1 MPPIVSIVGKSSTGK
16 TTFLEKLIREITDR
30 GYKVATIKHSHHSI
44 SFDQPNKD
52 SWRHAQAGAVA
63 TMVSSTTEIQ
73 VIKRVTGELSID
85 ELARNL
91 GEDYDII
98 LTEGFS
104 RGSAPK
110 VEIHRK
116 EAGPLLENAQKLF
129 AVVTDEPLETETKQ
143 FATDDVK
150 GVVDLLEEKFIRPN
164 RERVSL
170 YVNGEAIPTSM
181 EPHQIIDRVLI
192 ALSSSL
198 KSGLNEIASLEFR
211 YRTNQAIPK
220 KMTK

>member
-16 TTFLEKLIREITDR
+16 TTFLEKLIREITVR

-44 SFDQPNKD
+44 TFDQPNKD
-52 SWRHAQAGAVA
+52 SWRHAEAGAAA
-63 TMVSSTTEIQ
+63 TMVSSTTSFQ
-73 VIKRVTGELSID
+73 VIKSLDRELSIE

-104 RGSAPK
+104 RGTAPK

-129 AVVTDEPLETETKQ
+129 AVVTDEPLETEAKQ
-143 FATDDVK
+143 FSFDDVK
-150 GVVDLLEEKFIRPN
+150 GVADLLEERFIQPN
-164 RERVSL
+164 SERASL
-170 YVNGEAIPTSM
+170 YVNGQLVPLAGNS
-181 EPHQIIDRVLI
+181 HQIIEAVL
-192 ALSSSL
+192 ANLAGSL
-198 KSGLNEIASLEFR
+198 MGVKAVDSLEFR
-211 YRTNQAIPK
+211 YRTDQAIPAK
-220 KMTK
+220 ITK